1 MADLE
6 EKCHDLTL
14 PPDTARSAGDPT
26 DSSSDAGDDTDVNDG
41 ETGNN
46 TFQVN
51 ADDNPSFP
59 ARKRRRSDD
68 ASASRW

>member
-1 MADLE
+1 MTSPFRRIRLAL
-6 EKCHDLTL
+6 LATQ
-14 PPDTARSAGDPT
+14 PIA
-26 DSSSDAGDDTDVNDG
+26 SSDAGDDTDVNDG

>member
-1 MADLE
+1 MADPE

-14 PPDTARSAGDPT
+14 PPGTARSAGDPT

-41 ETGNN
+41 ETGNE
-46 TFQVN
+46 
-51 ADDNPSFP
+51 
-59 ARKRRRSDD
+59 RLSDD